1 MRDILSNKSGKD
13 IFFRKMIR
21 VDDREHAVIEQLKS
35 RGAKFNVERLE
46 LGDFLISDF
55 IIERKTKNDLTSSV
69 TDGRYHEQKTRM
81 MEIFAPEKIIYLI
94 EFESGTLD
102 DDDTKLNSIYNMM
115 SRDKIRVFRTTGPAE
130 TSVFLMRFFESC
142 AKLEAGALSTV
153 TNLEAV
159 TKSRGKTKTTES
171 FYLGFLQSL
180 PGISAKTATII
191 AAKYANFDAFI
202 FAAKNNPGEIA
213 EISLGKK
220 RLGKA
225 TAAKIQQTLF
235 STLN

>member
-1 MRDILSNKSGKD
+1 
-13 IFFRKMIR
+13 MIR
-21 VDDREHAVIEQLKS
+21 ADDREHAVIEQLRARSGKY
-35 RGAKFNVERLE
+35 NVERLE
-46 LGDFLISDF
+46 LGDFLIGDF
-55 IIERKTKNDLTSSV
+55 IIERKTKSDLTSSV

-81 MEIFAPEKIIYLI
+81 MEIFAPEKIIYVI

-130 TSVFLMRFFESC
+130 TSVFLMKFLDSC
-142 AKLEAGALSTV
+142 SKLEAGALSNI

-180 PGISAKTATII
+180 PGVSAKTATLI
-191 AAKYANFDAFI
+191 AAKYANFDTFI
-202 FAAKNNPGEIA
+202 STAKNNYDEIA
-213 EISLGKK
+213 ELSLGKK

-225 TAAKIQQTLF
+225 TALKIHQTLF
-235 STLN
+235 KT

>member
-1 MRDILSNKSGKD
+1 
-13 IFFRKMIR
+13 
-21 VDDREHAVIEQLKS
+21 
-35 RGAKFNVERLE
+35 
-46 LGDFLISDF
+46 
-55 IIERKTKNDLTSSV
+55 
-69 TDGRYHEQKTRM
+69 
-81 MEIFAPEKIIYLI
+81 MEIFAPEKIIYVI

-130 TSVFLMRFFESC
+130 TSVFLMKFLDSC
-142 AKLEAGALSTV
+142 SKLEAGALSNI

-180 PGISAKTATII
+180 PGVSAKTATLI
-191 AAKYANFDAFI
+191 AAKYANFDIFI
-202 FAAKNNPGEIA
+202 STAKNNYDEIA
-213 EISLGKK
+213 ELSLGKK

-225 TAAKIQQTLF
+225 TALKIHQTLF
-235 STLN
+235 QAMSS